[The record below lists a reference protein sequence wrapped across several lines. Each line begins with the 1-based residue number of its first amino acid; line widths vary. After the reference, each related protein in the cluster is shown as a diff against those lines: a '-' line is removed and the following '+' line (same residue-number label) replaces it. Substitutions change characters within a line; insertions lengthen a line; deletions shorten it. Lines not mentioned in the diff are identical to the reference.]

1 MNSENTHII
10 LSNDFNISSDII
22 PSVIIQTVKKIPKNE
37 AYQYKEKSGQWQTAT
52 WYETLENI
60 LNLAVALAES
70 GLKPGDKVALIA
82 DNRYEWILADMA
94 IQFNGCVSVPRG
106 SDSTEEEL
114 SYIMNHSESRMIIAE
129 NNVVTQ
135 KVFNYARKNNIS
147 KVVVMDM
154 TGINDPLAV
163 SFEKLLESGAALRPK
178 WENEII
184 NRLKSLK
191 KEDIY
196 TIIYTSGTTGVPKGV
211 MATHGNIIHQIT
223 EVPPF
228 RGMVFGKD
236 RWLSILPIWHVFER
250 TAEYITIAT
259 GGKTIYTNIRNLKSD
274 IREQKPTLMASAP
287 RLWETVYLGIQK
299 TIDSGSGVKKVLFS
313 IAYNLSSFKG
323 RVIRFLKGNELHQKK
338 PNAILNFFR
347 GIIYILGLIPAYPFY
362 LLFDFIVLSKIRAAT
377 GGKLK
382 ATISGG
388 GALPRHVD
396 EFFNNIGIPVL
407 EGYGMTE
414 TAPVIAARDLKKLV
428 IGSVGRIIQD
438 VSVEIRDF
446 EGKPLSRGEKGIV
459 WVKGPNVMK
468 GYYKMP
474 EKTSET
480 IINGWLNTGDMGF
493 ISFNN
498 TLTLTGR
505 AKDTIVLLSGENIEP
520 GPIEEKLIQSRYI
533 DMVMITGQDKKF
545 LTCIVYPNL
554 EALAEK
560 MSVDPSVLTI
570 GRISDDKEVR
580 DLFLTEIKTY
590 TSSEFGFKYFEKVQD
605 FRFADKPFEVG
616 DEITSLGKMKRHIIT
631 EKYAIK
637 IASMYEN

>member
-94 IQFNGCVSVPRG
+94 LQFNGCVSVPRG

>member
-1 MNSENTHII
+1 MKSDNTHIM
-10 LSNDFNISSDII
+10 LANDFNLSGDII
-22 PSVIIQTVKKIPKNE
+22 PSVIIQTVKKIPRNE
-37 AYQYKEKSGQWQTAT
+37 AYQYREKSGKWKTAT
-52 WYETLENI
+52 WLETLENI

-94 IQFNGCVSVPRG
+94 LQFNGCVSVPRG

-154 TGINDPLAV
+154 AGVNDPLAV
-163 SFEKLLESGAALRPK
+163 SFEKLMESGAALRPK
-178 WENEII
+178 WENEIV

-211 MATHGNIIHQIT
+211 MATHGNIIHQIK

-236 RWLSILPIWHVFER
+236 RWLSILPVWHVFER

-259 GGKTIYTNIRNLKSD
+259 GGKTIYTNIRNLKND

-299 TIDSGSGVKKVLFS
+299 TIDSGSGVKKVLFH

-338 PNAILNFFR
+338 PNPIINFLR
-347 GIIYILGLIPAYPFY
+347 GILYILGLIPAYPFY

-414 TAPVIAARDLKKLV
+414 TSPVIAARDLKNLV
-428 IGSVGRIIQD
+428 IGSVGRIIKD

-474 EKTSET
+474 EKTGET

-533 DMVMITGQDKKF
+533 DMVMITGQDKKY
-545 LTCIVYPNL
+545 LTCIIYPNL

-570 GRISDDKEVR
+570 ERISDEKEVR
-580 DLFLTEIKTY
+580 ELFLTEIKTY

-631 EKYAIK
+631 EKYAKK